1 MSGDL
6 TTEAPMTV
14 SVAAEEDEPPWVFP
28 LKIVSIVALASLS
41 AVFSGLNLG
50 LMCLDAN
57 QLSMLVKA
65 GAVEGA
71 DVLAKQQGRWAAR
84 ILPLRQDGNTLLC
97 TVLFGNVMV
106 NSAMAILMADFG
118 DGVVALLLTT
128 FIIVTFGEIVPQS
141 LCYKHGL
148 RIGAA
153 LVPLLKVFWYLLL
166 VVSKPTALVLDKV
179 FGEEMG
185 SVLDKQQMKALID
198 YQRRQAPHLLTEQ
211 EARVFGGAIDFAT
224 VSVESIMVKLGD
236 CFCLD
241 AHAVINPRLREA
253 VANAGFSRVPVI
265 DRDPKAP
272 KRVMGVVGLV
282 HVKDLL
288 LLDVDYEVPLKSLL
302 PLIGREPLVVDK
314 DDPLPTILDEFRQGA
329 AQLAVV
335 SELVSLEDCDNFWRH
350 VGILTLQ
357 DVLHTIIQ
365 EDVKEVDPDFMKEVS
380 KDETDMNRMYMN
392 VPIVKAPAPRTRR
405 GSAPVSQMTANEVVA
420 VAGFLIRQHSSLF
433 GDVSYADLEAFL
445 LQECSVVG
453 GPPDDSTSR
462 ALYRRGD
469 ASSYALLILRGEV
482 KAFAGREAFE
492 SIHGP
497 WSMLGKGCLM
507 AAHKLLTEA
516 TDSAKPMSSVD
527 LGKLYVPDFTAYP
540 AGAARRFDEE
550 CRILLLSVEPYM
562 RLMKPHLN
570 VSL

>member
-1 MSGDL
+1 MVNETASI
-6 TTEAPMTV
+6 
-14 SVAAEEDEPPWVFP
+14 AAEDEAPPWVFA
-28 LKIVSIVALASLS
+28 LKIVGIVLLACLS

-57 QLSMLVKA
+57 QLAMLVKA
-65 GAVEGA
+65 GEVPGAEAV
-71 DVLAKQQGRWAAR
+71 AKQQGQWAAK
-84 ILPLRQDGNTLLC
+84 ILPLRRDGNTLLC

-106 NSAMAILMADFG
+106 NSAMAILMAEFG
-118 DGVVALLLTT
+118 DGLIALLLTT
-128 FIIVTFGEIVPQS
+128 FVIVTFGEIIPQS
-141 LCYKHGL
+141 FCYKHGL

-153 LVPLLKVFWYLLL
+153 LVPLLMVFWYLLL
-166 VVSKPTALVLDKV
+166 IFSKPTALVLDRL
-179 FGEEMG
+179 FGQEMG
-185 SVLDKQQMKALID
+185 SVLDKQQMKALMN

-241 AHAVINPRLREA
+241 AHAVINPMLREA
-253 VANAGFSRVPVI
+253 VATAGFSRVPVI

-272 KRVMGVVGLV
+272 KRVMGIVGLV

-288 LLDVDYEVPLKSLL
+288 LLDVDHEVPLKALM

-314 DDPLPTILDEFRQGA
+314 DDPLPQILDEFRQGA

-335 SELVSLEDCDNFWRH
+335 SELCSLEDCDPFWRH

-365 EDVKEVDPDFMKEVS
+365 ENVQEVDPDFMREVS
-380 KDETDMNRMYMN
+380 KDETDMNRMYTN
-392 VPIVKAPAPRTRR
+392 VANVKAPGPKTRK
-405 GSAPVSQMTANEVVA
+405 GSAPVPQMTPNEVVA
-420 VAGFLIRQHSSLF
+420 VASFLIRQHMSLF
-433 GDVSYADLEAFL
+433 GDVSYDDLEAFL

-453 GPPDDSTSR
+453 GPPDASASR
-462 ALYRRGD
+462 AFYRRGEP
-469 ASSYALLILRGEV
+469 SSYALLVLTGEV

-497 WSMLGKGCLM
+497 WSMLGKGCLT
-507 AAHKLLTEA
+507 AAHKELVETV
-516 TDSAKPMSSVD
+516 DGGKPLSSI
-527 LGKLYVPDFTAYP
+527 GHGRYIPDFTAYP
-540 AGAARRFDEE
+540 ASAARRFEGG
-550 CRILLLSVEPYM
+550 CRILLLSAEPYM

-570 VSL
+570 TSI

>member
-1 MSGDL
+1 MSDDGVEVGDP
-6 TTEAPMTV
+6 A
-14 SVAAEEDEPPWVFP
+14 WVMP
-28 LKIVSIVALASLS
+28 LKILAIVALACLS

-65 GAVEGA
+65 GGVPGA
-71 DVLAKQQGRWAAR
+71 EPVAQQQGRWAAK
-84 ILPLRQDGNTLLC
+84 ILPLRQDGNVLLC

-106 NSAMAILMADFG
+106 NSAMAILMAEFG
-118 DGVVALLLTT
+118 EGFVAVIATT
-128 FIIVTFGEIVPQS
+128 LVIVTFGEIVPQS

-153 LVPLLKVFWYLLL
+153 LVPLLLVFWYLLWFA
-166 VVSKPTALVLDKV
+166 SKPTAFVLDKV
-179 FGEEMG
+179 FGEELG
-185 SVLDKQQMKALID
+185 QILDKSQMKTLID

-224 VSVESIMVKLGD
+224 VSVESIMVKLSD

-253 VANAGFSRVPVI
+253 VAAAGFSRVPVI

-272 KRVMGVVGLV
+272 KRVMGIVGLV

-288 LLDVDYEVPLKSLL
+288 LLDVDHEVPLKALL
-302 PLIGREPLVVDK
+302 PLIGRDPLVIDK
-314 DDPLPTILDEFRQGA
+314 DDPLPQILDEFRHGA

-335 SELVSLEDCDNFWRH
+335 SELCSFEDCDPFWRH

-365 EDVKEVDPDFMKEVS
+365 ENVQEVDPEVARDS
-380 KDETDMNRMYMN
+380 SNDQVDSVSNRMYSN
-392 VPIVKAPAPRTRR
+392 VPTIKPASTSGSKARR
-405 GSAPVSQMTANEVVA
+405 GSAPVAQLTPNEVVA
-420 VAGFLIRQHSSLF
+420 VAGFLIRQHAAIF
-433 GDVSYADLEAFL
+433 GQVSYDNVEVFL
-445 LQECSVVG
+445 RSECSVVG
-453 GPPDDSTSR
+453 GPPKSSESR
-462 ALYRRGD
+462 ALYRRGS
-469 ASSYALLILRGEV
+469 ASNYAILVLNGEV

-497 WSMLGKGCLM
+497 WSMLGKGCLT
-507 AAHKLLTEA
+507 AVHKVLT
-516 TDSAKPMSSVD
+516 DNSDDAKLSLS
-527 LGKLYVPDFTAYP
+527 LEFRNLYTPDFTAYT
-540 AGAARRFDEE
+540 AGEARRFEE
-550 CRILLLSVEPYM
+550 GCRLLLIDAEAFANLIKPTLSVN
-562 RLMKPHLN
+562 L
-570 VSL
+570 